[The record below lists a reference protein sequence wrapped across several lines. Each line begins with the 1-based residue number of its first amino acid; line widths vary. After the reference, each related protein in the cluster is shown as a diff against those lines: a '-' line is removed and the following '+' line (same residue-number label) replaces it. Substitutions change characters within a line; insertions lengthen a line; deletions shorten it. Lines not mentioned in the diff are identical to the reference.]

1 MLVNKTGPRKFQ
13 GMLSARKIQLHKG
26 GDGASKG
33 ILPEQWLTTRK
44 LWVES
49 TASTTHRMAQS
60 PIRQRSLSTPALL
73 SF

>member
-1 MLVNKTGPRKFQ
+1 
-13 GMLSARKIQLHKG
+13 MLSVRKIQLHKG

-49 TASTTHRMAQS
+49 IASTTHHMAQS
-60 PIRQRSLSTPALL
+60 PIRQRSPECSRLAIVWEYSLQPHM
-73 SF
+73 SG